1 MTIPFRSKQS
11 RIYEMKENKENR
23 VKETKI
29 MDVSEKKKKEFRKL
43 NLDLKIANFLE
54 IKKQNCEKFKYV
66 FIQNVKF
73 K

>member
-29 MDVSEKKKKEFRKL
+29 MDVSEKKKKKLRKL

>member
-29 MDVSEKKKKEFRKL
+29 MDVSEKKKLRKL

>member
-1 MTIPFRSKQS
+1 
-11 RIYEMKENKENR
+11 MKE
-23 VKETKI
+23 KI
-29 MDVSEKKKKEFRKL
+29 KKKKRKKKKLRKL

-54 IKKQNCEKFKYV
+54 IKKQNCEKFKYI

>member
-1 MTIPFRSKQS
+1 
-11 RIYEMKENKENR
+11 MKENKENR

-29 MDVSEKKKKEFRKL
+29 MDVSEKKKKKLRKL